1 MNFSIEARSI
11 KRLMAWR
18 TAGSLNSGCLV
29 LRLARSPS
37 TSAAGS
43 VTLSSMKSTAPVSI
57 MLTFPFAGT
66 FQLEQDFVFH
76 QHVIAIIIFAGLQH
90 RARRRHRVAAALD
103 FQRIEM
109 RSGGNVVV

>member
-29 LRLARSPS
+29 LMLARSPS
-37 TSAAGS
+37 TSTAGS
-43 VTLSSMKSTAPVSI
+43 VYVEHDELDSAGLDNAHLPLPALSSLSR
-57 MLTFPFAGT
+57 
-66 FQLEQDFVFH
+66 DFVLH

-90 RARRRHRVAAALD
+90 RARRRQPR
-103 FQRIEM
+103 R
-109 RSGGNVVV
+109 RRP